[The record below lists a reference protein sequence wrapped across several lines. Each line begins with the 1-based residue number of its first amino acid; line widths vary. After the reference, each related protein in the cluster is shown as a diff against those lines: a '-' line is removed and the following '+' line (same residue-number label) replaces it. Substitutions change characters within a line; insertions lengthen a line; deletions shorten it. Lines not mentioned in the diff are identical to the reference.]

1 MKILFVFTD
10 MLRPNLLKS
19 YNSKIKKKG
28 PLDDFIESFGGTLFQ
43 NCYTPAPDTPRSLGC
58 LHSGLYPNK
67 NGCDTRIRWPYYFY
81 KEKNSLLESLI
92 EKGFDVTY
100 YATDNKLNVGP
111 LPESAKKKVKILNC
125 LSKFD
130 EAINEDLKNDKDSAY
145 FLTLDDYH
153 WANDDYGH
161 NSLGDYY
168 GQLHLK
174 NSLES
179 FFRNNNQDM
188 FDHIFWFSDH
198 GHKLYSELKNTDKHS
213 LLNDDRTQIHLL
225 VRKKNETQLSY
236 DNKLRGI
243 IDIYPTILKI
253 IKASVNVELDG
264 LDLYSKEGH
273 DFIVFEDHSDFSVA
287 LSQVIDN
294 WAVRTRDELYIES
307 LDSMTLFRVSG
318 SGDYQKK
325 SKIDNSSHYSEMIRK
340 HSISYDVVKKQ
351 NSVLNFYKELRN
363 ENEDLKFSD
372 NKKRIFKNRNIVFRI
387 IRYMLRDSKK
397 RW

>member
-1 MKILFVFTD
+1 
-10 MLRPNLLKS
+10 MLRPNLLRS
-19 YNSKIKKKG
+19 YNSKIKNKG
-28 PLDDFIESFGGTLFQ
+28 PLDDFIDGFGGTLFQ

-81 KEKNSLLESLI
+81 KESHSLLESLV

-100 YATDNKLNVGP
+100 YATKNKINVGP
-111 LPESAKKKVKILNC
+111 LPKDAKEKVNILNC

-130 EAINEDLKNDKDSAY
+130 KTVNEDLKNDEDSAY

-174 NSLES
+174 NYLES
-179 FFRNNNQDM
+179 FFKNNNQDM

-198 GHKLYSELKNTDKHS
+198 GHKLYSELKNIDKNS

-225 VRKKNETQLSY
+225 ARKKNEMQLSY

-243 IDIYPTILKI
+243 FDIYPTILSI
-253 IKASVNVELDG
+253 INAPVDAELDG
-264 LDLYSKEGH
+264 RDLYSKDGH
-273 DFIVFEDHSDFSVA
+273 DFIVFEDHNDFSVS

-294 WAVRTRDELYIES
+294 WGVRTRDECYFES
-307 LDSMTLFRVSG
+307 LDSKTLFKISG
-318 SGDYQKK
+318 VGDYQKK
-325 SKIDNSSHYSEMIRK
+325 TKIDNGLYYANMIRE
-340 HSISYDVVKKQ
+340 HSVSYDVTKKQ
-351 NSVLNFYKELRN
+351 NSALNYYKELRH

-372 NKKRIFKNRNIVFRI
+372 NKKRFFKNRNIVFKI
-387 IRYMLRDSKK
+387 IRYMLKDSKK

>member
-10 MLRPNLLKS
+10 MLRPNLLRS
-19 YNSKIKKKG
+19 YNSKIKNKG
-28 PLDDFIESFGGTLFQ
+28 PLDDFINDFGGTLFQ

-67 NGCDTRIRWPYYFY
+67 NGCDTRIRWPFYFY
-81 KEKNSLLESLI
+81 NERHSLLESLV
-92 EKGFDVTY
+92 ETGFDVTY
-100 YATDNKLNVGP
+100 YATKNKMNVGP
-111 LPESAKKKVKILNC
+111 LPKGAKEKVNIVNC
-125 LSKFD
+125 LSKFGK
-130 EAINEDLKNDKDSAY
+130 AVSKDLKNDEDSAF

-174 NSLES
+174 NYLES
-179 FFRNNNQDM
+179 FFKNNNKDM

-198 GHKLYSELKNTDKHS
+198 GHKLYSELKNIDKNS

-225 VRKKNETQLSY
+225 ARKKNEMQLSY

-243 IDIYPTILKI
+243 IDIYPTILSI
-253 IKASVNVELDG
+253 IEASVDVELDG
-264 LDLYSKEGH
+264 LDLYSKDGH
-273 DFIVFEDHSDFSVA
+273 DFIVFEDHNDFSVS

-294 WAVRTRDELYIES
+294 WGVRTRDECYFES
-307 LDSMTLFRVSG
+307 LESRALFKITG
-318 SGDYQKK
+318 AGDYQKK
-325 SKIDNSSHYSEMIRK
+325 AKIDNELYYTNLIRK
-340 HSISYDVVKKQ
+340 YSLAYDVTKKQ
-351 NSVLNFYKELRN
+351 NSVLNFYAKLRH
-363 ENEDLKFSD
+363 ENEDLEFSD
-372 NKKRIFKNRNIVFRI
+372 NKKRYFKNRNIFFKI
-387 IRYMLRDSKK
+387 IRYMLKDFKK